1 MTDDKLKEWIERQI
15 PRMEYAVN
23 ANAEIL
29 CDAEY
34 LLGLITSYRE
44 LQEGNENQTVTYEA
58 EIEAHNEIHTK
69 DRATIKELLE
79 ALKPISTRLYV
90 KSCATDM
97 SFAFVEI
104 STDEAMKADQVYT
117 KHSTDTEVKE

>member
-1 MTDDKLKEWIERQI
+1 MNDDKLENGLNKDLS
-15 PRMEYAVN
+15 V
-23 ANAEIL
+23 
-29 CDAEY
+29 
-34 LLGLITSYRE
+34 LGEEVIRVCRGLDYSEKSQSLYDLPYELEDTALIKSYRSLVE
-44 LQEGNENQTVTYEA
+44 SQ
-58 EIEAHNEIHTK
+58 TK

-117 KHSTDTEVKE
+117 KHSTDTEVKK